1 MILTRTGYRIT
12 IMVSANKKTNKT
24 EDSEKEA
31 IDESFNLAAAKHNEG
46 DLEQAEYIYRNIL
59 SVDAKH
65 ILSNYNLGTLLAS
78 AGRHAEALA
87 FLGRALILNPF
98 NNTYWKDYIDCV
110 SKISV
115 SGSYSSELKHAVNN
129 FIDTALLFIHDRL
142 SIPEQGDKLGKSLNS
157 LNILLFGTCQ
167 ADFLLEAGLNSACNI
182 DHFLFESFP
191 SSPLP
196 SFSDLKDKKYDAA
209 VVAPTVRY
217 IIGEAVKKI
226 KPAVSGDMFFTLD
239 NSADE
244 IGAVL
249 NECRSIM
256 YSLVKKIKEG
266 IGNMPVFFLSFLEPQ
281 FNYAGYFSSRYEY
294 GDPRYFFY
302 ELNKILYNLTKDAGS
317 TYFIDLNEIASQVG
331 KFKIQDDF
339 YLNLTHN
346 GYIGQE
352 YFNPEVYLGIYG
364 KMVWQRIKGHIKVL
378 RKIDSVKLI
387 IVDLDDTLWRGVA
400 AEEDDAAFSRTEG
413 WPLGF
418 VEALLFFKK
427 RGGILAICSKNDT
440 ETGKKRFNDIWGGR
454 LSLDD
459 FVSVKINWNDK
470 SSNISEILNECN
482 ILPENALFIDENP
495 REVYEVQNKFPQIRC
510 LTGIQL
516 DWRGIIVLSPET
528 QTESLTEESKNRTVL
543 IKSKIER
550 DKIKASYAA
559 NKAEGGKNAV
569 SEDGINGDKSADGWL
584 YELGLTQ
591 SFSIIQNGS
600 DKNYPRAKELLN
612 KTNQFNTTGKRWS
625 EEDLNIFFKNGGV
638 IICTFVKDKLAD
650 NGLIGLALIK
660 ENAVEQVVLSC
671 RVFGLGIEY
680 GLLRYALNFIFDKY
694 DFASAPFKD
703 SGKNFTCRGYF
714 EKCGFKK
721 NESGVLIILN
731 NENASLP
738 DYPEWLKPGNTEI

>member
-1 MILTRTGYRIT
+1 M
-12 IMVSANKKTNKT
+12 A
-24 EDSEKEA
+24 EKETEKDE
-31 IDESFNLAAAKHNEG
+31 IDESFSLAAAKQKEG

-65 ILSNYNLGTLLAS
+65 ILSNYNLGTLLS
-78 AGRHAEALA
+78 SKGRYAEALA

-98 NNTYWKDYIDCV
+98 DNIYWKNYIDCV
-110 SKISV
+110 SEISA
-115 SGSYSSELKHAVNN
+115 SGSYSSELKDAVNN
-129 FIDTALLFIHDRL
+129 FIDTALLFIHNSL
-142 SIPEQGDKLGKSLNS
+142 FITEQEDKLGKPLSG
-157 LNILLFGTCQ
+157 LNILLLGTCQ
-167 ADFLLEAGLNSACNI
+167 AEFLLEAGLNSGCKI
-182 DHFLFESFP
+182 DHFLFESFS

-209 VVAPTVRY
+209 VVAPTVRH

-226 KPAVSGDMFFTLD
+226 KPVVSGDMFFTFD
-239 NSADE
+239 NSAGE
-244 IGAVL
+244 IDAVL
-249 NECRSIM
+249 NECKSIIS
-256 YSLVKKIKEG
+256 SLVQRIKEDTC
-266 IGNMPVFFLSFLEPQ
+266 NMPVFFLGFLEPQ
-281 FNYAGYFSSRYEY
+281 FNYPGYFYSRYEC

-302 ELNKILYNLTKDAGS
+302 ELNKILYNLTKDTGN

-352 YFNPEVYLGIYG
+352 YFNPEVYLSIYG
-364 KMVWQRIKGHIKVL
+364 KMVWGRITGHIKVL

-387 IVDLDDTLWRGVA
+387 IVDLDDTLWRGIA
-400 AEEDDAAFSRTEG
+400 AEEDDIIVGSRTEG

-440 ETGKKRFNDIWGGR
+440 ETGKKRFNDIWSGR

-459 FVSVKINWNDK
+459 FASVKINWNDK
-470 SSNISEILNECN
+470 SSNISEILDECN
-482 ILPENALFIDENP
+482 ILAENALFIDDNP
-495 REVYEVQNKFPQIRC
+495 REVYEVQDKFPQIRC

-516 DWRGIIVLSPET
+516 DWRRIITLSPET
-528 QTESLTEESKNRTVL
+528 QTEFLTEESKNRTAL

-550 DKIKASYAA
+550 DKIKASYAGDLG
-559 NKAEGGKNAV
+559 KGGKNAV
-569 SEDGINGDKSADGWL
+569 SEGRINGGKSAEGWL

-591 SFSIIQNGS
+591 SFSIIQDCS

-625 EEDLNIFFKNGGV
+625 EDDLNLFFKSGGV
-638 IICTFVKDKLAD
+638 IISTFVKDKLAD
-650 NGLIGLALIK
+650 NGLIGLALIR
-660 ENAVEQVVLSC
+660 ENTIEQVVLSC

-680 GLLRYALNFIFDKY
+680 GLLRHALDFIFKKY
-694 DFASAPFKD
+694 DSASAMFND
-703 SGKNFTCRGYF
+703 TGKNFTCRGYL

-721 NESGVLIILN
+721 DEAENLIILN

-738 DYPEWLKPGNTEI
+738 DYPEWLKSGNAEI